1 MRAFRKDFIREITKN
16 KGRFLSVFFIVL
28 LGAAFFSGIRSA
40 EGDMKVSADR
50 YYDEVNYMDLK
61 VLGTLGLTDDDLAD
75 IAKTDGVKAVYGG
88 KTVEVLHDIGES
100 EQVVKLIALTD
111 SVNEPRVVKGR
122 MPEKED
128 EILVD
133 TQFLKSSGCEIGD
146 QVTFTSGTEDPLSDS
161 LTGDTFTIVGSA
173 TLPYY
178 MDLNRGTGSIGNG
191 SINSFALLLPEAFTS
206 DLYTEIY
213 VQADGAQEEASY
225 SDAYDETVKAVQTKI
240 EALEDAACDR
250 RYTAVKTEG
259 QEKIDDA
266 KQQVVDA
273 EQKLADAK
281 TELDDGAQQLAD
293 AKVTIADKEQEL
305 LDGEQTLKDK
315 EQELLDGK
323 QTIAEKEQE
332 LLDGKQA
339 IAEKEQELLSA
350 KATIADKEQ
359 ELVSGKATL
368 KDKEAELASGK
379 ATLEAKAAELESGKA
394 TLSQKAAELESGKTT
409 LNQKAAELESG
420 KAALEAKAKELSDG
434 KTQLAAKETE
444 LASGKKELEE
454 KMAQLSAAKTEL
466 SQKQT
471 ELNAAKEQLSV
482 KETELNAAK
491 EQLSAARE
499 ELESKK
505 EETAAGRAQYEAQK
519 AAYEEQKN
527 QYETAKDQ
535 LAQLG
540 GQLSDVEAA
549 QTEVAGQ
556 IEAITA
562 QLDGLTEEDEVY
574 ASLLEQK
581 TALEAKQ
588 TELAQQLS
596 TMHEQ
601 KTFLEQNIA
610 AFEAASAEAEAQLV
624 AAEAQITDAENQ
636 LAAAD
641 AQLTEKEQECAAG
654 EDELAAAKEELE
666 NGEAQVTA
674 GLAQIADG
682 EAQASAYQKQLE
694 DGEAQLNAA
703 KAQIE
708 EGEAQIEANRSKL
721 EEGEA
726 QLAAARA
733 QIADGEQQIASY
745 QQTIQSGEA
754 QLAEGRKTIADG
766 ESQLADAKQTISNG
780 ESQIAEAK
788 QTIADGETQLAEA
801 KQTIAD
807 GETQLTEAKQTI
819 ADGETQLADAKQEI
833 ADGKISLADAKQ
845 EIADKEKEL
854 EDGKAEYEKAKADA
868 EPEIADAKQ
877 EIADGE
883 KTLAD
888 LKKPTWYVWGRDK
901 VTSTESFG
909 QDAGR
914 ISNIGKFFPV
924 IFFLVAALVSLTT
937 MTRMI
942 EEQRQQIGTLKALGY
957 SDGVIA
963 FKYFA
968 YAMLS
973 TVSGALAGV
982 VVGEKIL
989 PWVIMNAY
997 GMLYTGLPYYMTPLN
1012 WEQGGLA
1019 ILASAACTGVA
1030 TIAACYKELAAGPA
1044 ELMRPEAPKN
1054 GKRIFLERI
1063 GVLWKHLNFTQKSTV
1078 RNLVRYKKRFF
1089 MTVIG
1094 IGGCMGLILV
1104 GFGLQDSIT
1113 AIAKNQFVSLF
1124 TYQANAVLN
1133 SDVDESEKEALQ
1145 TDLENYS
1152 GIDELLEMYCQNIEL
1167 QTDKKAVDAV
1177 LEVPKELTNFN
1188 DFYAFRDR
1196 KSGEVYEFPTDG
1208 GAAISEKTATMLGVK
1223 AGDTVQLKK
1232 GDDIV
1237 DVKIS
1242 IIVEN
1247 YVRHYL
1253 YLAPDLYEE
1262 LFGGAPDYNQLLM
1275 KYQDTSSN
1283 YETALGEKIMT
1294 YDGVAAISFTSD
1306 LIDQI
1311 DNMLRSLDIVIV
1323 VLIVSAGL
1331 LAFVVLYNLNNINIT
1346 ERQRELATL
1355 KVLGFFDGEV
1365 ASYVYR
1371 ENMVLTL
1378 FGVIAGMG
1386 IGTFLHHCVIQT
1398 VEVDM
1403 MMFGRNVFPRSYG
1416 WSALITL
1423 AFALFVNFMM
1433 FYRLRKIDMIESLK
1447 SVE

>member
-50 YYDEVNYMDLK
+50 YYDEVNYMNLR

-111 SVNEPRVVKGR
+111 GVNEPRVVEGR

-191 SINSFALLLPEAFTS
+191 SINSFALLLPETFTS

-266 KQQVVDA
+266 KQQVADA

-332 LLDGKQA
+332 LLDGKQT
-339 IAEKEQELLSA
+339 IADKEQELLSA

-359 ELVSGKATL
+359 ELASGKATL

-394 TLSQKAAELESGKTT
+394 ELNQKADELASGKTT
-409 LNQKAAELESG
+409 
-420 KAALEAKAKELSDG
+420 LEAKAKELSDG
-434 KTQLAAKETE
+434 KAQLAEKETE

-454 KMAQLSAAKTEL
+454 KMTQLSAAKTEL
-466 SQKQT
+466 TRKQT
-471 ELNAAKEQLSV
+471 ELNTAKEQLSE
-482 KETELNAAK
+482 KETELNIAK

-499 ELESKK
+499 ELDNKK
-505 EETAAGRAQYEAQK
+505 AETAAGRTQYEAQK
-519 AAYEEQKN
+519 AAYEEQKS
-527 QYETAKDQ
+527 QYKTAKDQ
-535 LAQLG
+535 LAQISS
-540 GQLSDVEAA
+540 QLPMVEAA
-549 QTEVAGQ
+549 QTEVTGQ
-556 IEAITA
+556 IEVIEA
-562 QLDGLTEEDEVY
+562 QLDGLTEEDEAYV
-574 ASLLEQK
+574 SLLEQK

-588 TELAQQLS
+588 TELAQQLF
-596 TMHEQ
+596 TMQEQ

-610 AFEAASAEAEAQLV
+610 AFEAASADAEARLA
-624 AAEAQITDAENQ
+624 AAEAQITDAESQ

-654 EDELAAAKEELE
+654 EAQIASAKEELE
-666 NGEAQVTA
+666 SGEAQITEA
-674 GLAQIADG
+674 LAQLQDGEAQAEAYQKQIEDGEAQLASAKAAIADG
-682 EAQASAYQKQLE
+682 EAQ
-694 DGEAQLNAA
+694 
-703 KAQIE
+703 IE
-708 EGEAQIEANRSKL
+708 TNRSKL
-721 EEGEA
+721 KDGET

-733 QIADGEQQIASY
+733 QLADGEQQIASY
-745 QQTIQSGEA
+745 RQTIQSGEA
-754 QLAEGRKTIADG
+754 QLAAAKQTISSG
-766 ESQLADAKQTISNG
+766 ESQLAD
-780 ESQIAEAK
+780 AK
-788 QTIADGETQLAEA
+788 QTIADGETQLA
-801 KQTIAD
+801 
-807 GETQLTEAKQTI
+807 EAKQTI

-1145 TDLENYS
+1145 TDLENHS

-1167 QTDKKAVDAV
+1167 QTDKKTVDAV

>member
-111 SVNEPRVVKGR
+111 GVNEPRVVEGR

-191 SINSFALLLPEAFTS
+191 SINSFALLLPETFTS

-266 KQQVVDA
+266 KQQVADA

-332 LLDGKQA
+332 LLDGKQT
-339 IAEKEQELLSA
+339 IADKEQELLSA

-359 ELVSGKATL
+359 ELASGKATL

-394 TLSQKAAELESGKTT
+394 ELNQKADELASGKTT
-409 LNQKAAELESG
+409 
-420 KAALEAKAKELSDG
+420 LEAKAKELSDG
-434 KTQLAAKETE
+434 KAQLAEKETE

-454 KMAQLSAAKTEL
+454 KMTQLSAAKTEL
-466 SQKQT
+466 TRKQT
-471 ELNAAKEQLSV
+471 ELNTAKEQLSE
-482 KETELNAAK
+482 KETELNIAK

-499 ELESKK
+499 ELDNKK
-505 EETAAGRAQYEAQK
+505 AETAAGRTQYEAQK
-519 AAYEEQKN
+519 AAYEEQKS

-535 LAQLG
+535 LAQISR
-540 GQLSDVEAA
+540 QLPMVEAA
-549 QTEVAGQ
+549 QTEVTGQ
-556 IEAITA
+556 IEVIEA
-562 QLDGLTEEDEVY
+562 QLDGLTEEDEAYV
-574 ASLLEQK
+574 SLLEQK

-588 TELAQQLS
+588 TELAQQLF
-596 TMHEQ
+596 TMQEQ

-610 AFEAASAEAEAQLV
+610 AFEAASADAEARLA
-624 AAEAQITDAENQ
+624 AAEAQITDAESQ

-654 EDELAAAKEELE
+654 EAQIASAKEELE
-666 NGEAQVTA
+666 SGEAQITEA
-674 GLAQIADG
+674 LAQLQDGEAQAEAYQKQIEDGEAQLASAKAAIADG
-682 EAQASAYQKQLE
+682 EAQ
-694 DGEAQLNAA
+694 
-703 KAQIE
+703 IE
-708 EGEAQIEANRSKL
+708 TNRSKL
-721 EEGEA
+721 KDGET

-733 QIADGEQQIASY
+733 QLADGEQQIASY
-745 QQTIQSGEA
+745 RQTIQSGEA
-754 QLAEGRKTIADG
+754 QLAAAKQTISSG
-766 ESQLADAKQTISNG
+766 ESQLADAKQTI
-780 ESQIAEAK
+780 
-788 QTIADGETQLAEA
+788 ADSETQLA
-801 KQTIAD
+801 
-807 GETQLTEAKQTI
+807 EAKQTI

-854 EDGKAEYEKAKADA
+854 EDSKAEYEKAKADA

-888 LKKPTWYVWGRDK
+888 LKKPTWYVWGRNK

-997 GMLYTGLPYYMTPLN
+997 GMLYTGLPYYMTLLN

-1167 QTDKKAVDAV
+1167 QTDKKTVDAV

-1275 KYQDTSSN
+1275 KYQDMSGN

>member
-1 MRAFRKDFIREITKN
+1 MRAFRKDFLREITKN

-88 KTVEVLHDIGES
+88 KTLEVLHDIGES

-111 SVNEPRVVKGR
+111 GVNEPRVIEGR
-122 MPEKED
+122 MPEKAD

-146 QVTFTSGTEDPLSDS
+146 QVTFSSGTDDALSDS

-191 SINSFALLLPEAFTS
+191 SINSFALLLPETFTS

-240 EALEDAACDR
+240 EAIEDEACDR

-266 KQQVVDA
+266 KQQVADA

-281 TELDDGAQQLAD
+281 TELDDGAQRLAD
-293 AKVTIADKEQEL
+293 AKTTIADKEQEL
-305 LDGEQTLKDK
+305 LNGEQTLKDK
-315 EQELLDGK
+315 GQELIDGK
-323 QTIAEKEQE
+323 QTLADKEQE
-332 LLDGKQA
+332 LIDGKQTLA
-339 IAEKEQELLSA
+339 DKEQELLSA
-350 KATIADKEQ
+350 KTTIADKEQ
-359 ELVSGKATL
+359 ELASGKATIEEKEQELASGKATL
-368 KDKEAELASGK
+368 NQKDDELASGK
-379 ATLEAKAAELESGKA
+379 ATLEAKA
-394 TLSQKAAELESGKTT
+394 
-409 LNQKAAELESG
+409 
-420 KAALEAKAKELSDG
+420 KELSDG
-434 KTQLAAKETE
+434 KAQLAEKETE

-454 KMAQLSAAKTEL
+454 KMTQLSAAKTEL
-466 SQKQT
+466 TQKQT
-471 ELNAAKEQLSV
+471 ELNTAKEQLSE
-482 KETELNAAK
+482 KEPELNTAK
-491 EQLSAARE
+491 EQLAAARE
-499 ELESKK
+499 ELNNKK
-505 EETAAGRAQYEAQK
+505 AETAAGRAQYEAQK
-519 AAYEEQKN
+519 AAYEEQKS
-527 QYETAKDQ
+527 QYETAKNQ
-535 LAQLG
+535 LIQLD

-549 QTEVAGQ
+549 QTEAAGQ
-556 IEAITA
+556 IEAIAA
-562 QLDGLTEEDEVY
+562 QLDGMTEEDEAY

-588 TELAQQLS
+588 TELTQQLS
-596 TMHEQ
+596 TMQEQ
-601 KTFLEQNIA
+601 KTLLEQNIE
-610 AFEAASAEAEAQLV
+610 AFEAASADAEAQL
-624 AAEAQITDAENQ
+624 AAAKAQITAEESQ
-636 LAAAD
+636 LVAAD

-654 EDELAAAKEELE
+654 EAQIASAKEELE
-666 NGEAQVTA
+666 SGEAQVA
-674 GLAQIADG
+674 AALAQLQDGEAQAKAYQKQIADG
-682 EAQASAYQKQLE
+682 EAQIASAKAAIA
-694 DGEAQLNAA
+694 DGETQIETNRSKLKDGETQLAAA
-703 KAQIE
+703 KAQI
-708 EGEAQIEANRSKL
+708 
-721 EEGEA
+721 
-726 QLAAARA
+726 
-733 QIADGEQQIASY
+733 AD
-745 QQTIQSGEA
+745 
-754 QLAEGRKTIADG
+754 
-766 ESQLADAKQTISNG
+766 G

-788 QTIADGETQLAEA
+788 QTIANGESQIAAAKQTISDGESQIATAKQTIADGESQLAEA

-807 GETQLTEAKQTI
+807 GESQI
-819 ADGETQLADAKQEI
+819 ADAKQEI
-833 ADGKISLADAKQ
+833 ADGKISLAEAKQ
-845 EIADKEKEL
+845 EIADKEEEL
-854 EDGKAEYEKAKADA
+854 EDGRAEYEKAKADA

-1012 WEQGGLA
+1012 WTQGGLA
-1019 ILASAACTGVA
+1019 ILASAGCTGVA

-1054 GKRIFLERI
+1054 GKRIFMERI
-1063 GVLWKHLNFTQKSTV
+1063 GVIWKHLNFTQKSTV

-1133 SDVDESEKEALQ
+1133 SDVDESEKESLQ

-1167 QTDKKAVDAV
+1167 QTDKKTVDAV
-1177 LEVPKELTNFN
+1177 LEVPKDLTHFD

-1196 KSGEVYEFPTDG
+1196 KSGETYEFPTDG
-1208 GAAISEKTATMLGVK
+1208 SAAISEKTATMLGVK
-1223 AGDTVQLKK
+1223 AGDTIQLKK
-1232 GDDIV
+1232 GDTIV

-1253 YLAPDLYEE
+1253 YLSSDLYEE
-1262 LFGGAPDYNQLLM
+1262 LFGETPDYNQLLM
-1275 KYQDTSSN
+1275 KYQDTSST

-1294 YDGVAAISFTSD
+1294 YDSVAAISFTSD

-1378 FGVIAGMG
+1378 FGIIAGMG
-1386 IGTFLHHCVIQT
+1386 IGTFLHHYVIQT
-1398 VEVDM
+1398 VEVDL

>member
-444 LASGKKELEE
+444 LASGKTELEE

-788 QTIADGETQLAEA
+788 QSIADGETQLAEA

-807 GETQLTEAKQTI
+807 GESQLAEAKQTI

-868 EPEIADAKQ
+868 EPEIVDAKQ

-1167 QTDKKAVDAV
+1167 QTDKKTVDAV

-1275 KYQDTSSN
+1275 KYQDMSGN

-1398 VEVDM
+1398 VEVDL

>member
-111 SVNEPRVVKGR
+111 GVNEPRVVEGR

-191 SINSFALLLPEAFTS
+191 SINSFALLLPETFTS

-266 KQQVVDA
+266 KQQVADA

-332 LLDGKQA
+332 LLDGKQT
-339 IAEKEQELLSA
+339 IADKEQELLSA

-359 ELVSGKATL
+359 ELASGKATL

-394 TLSQKAAELESGKTT
+394 ELNQKADELASGKTT
-409 LNQKAAELESG
+409 
-420 KAALEAKAKELSDG
+420 LEAKAKELSDG
-434 KTQLAAKETE
+434 KAQLAEKETE

-454 KMAQLSAAKTEL
+454 KMTQLSAAKTEL
-466 SQKQT
+466 TRKQT
-471 ELNAAKEQLSV
+471 ELNTAKEQLSE
-482 KETELNAAK
+482 KETELNIAK

-499 ELESKK
+499 ELDNKK
-505 EETAAGRAQYEAQK
+505 AETAAGRTQYEAQK
-519 AAYEEQKN
+519 AAYEEQKS
-527 QYETAKDQ
+527 QYKTAKDQ
-535 LAQLG
+535 LAQISS
-540 GQLSDVEAA
+540 QLPMVEAA
-549 QTEVAGQ
+549 QTEVTGQ
-556 IEAITA
+556 IEVIEA
-562 QLDGLTEEDEVY
+562 QLDGLTEEDEAYV
-574 ASLLEQK
+574 SLLEQK

-588 TELAQQLS
+588 TELAQQLF
-596 TMHEQ
+596 TMQEQ

-610 AFEAASAEAEAQLV
+610 AFEAASADAEARLA
-624 AAEAQITDAENQ
+624 AAEAQITDAESQ

-641 AQLTEKEQECAAG
+641 AQLTEKEQECTAG
-654 EDELAAAKEELE
+654 EAQIASAKEELE
-666 NGEAQVTA
+666 SGEAQITEA
-674 GLAQIADG
+674 LAQLQDGEAQAEAYQKQIEDGEAQLASAKTAIADG
-682 EAQASAYQKQLE
+682 EAQ
-694 DGEAQLNAA
+694 
-703 KAQIE
+703 IE
-708 EGEAQIEANRSKL
+708 TNRSKL
-721 EEGEA
+721 KDGET

-733 QIADGEQQIASY
+733 QLADGEQQIASY
-745 QQTIQSGEA
+745 RQTIQSGEA
-754 QLAEGRKTIADG
+754 QLAA
-766 ESQLADAKQTISNG
+766 AKQTISSG
-780 ESQIAEAK
+780 ES
-788 QTIADGETQLAEA
+788 
-801 KQTIAD
+801 
-807 GETQLTEAKQTI
+807 
-819 ADGETQLADAKQEI
+819 QLADAKQEI

-1167 QTDKKAVDAV
+1167 QTDKKTVDAV

-1275 KYQDTSSN
+1275 KYQDMSGN

>member
-444 LASGKKELEE
+444 LASGKTELEE

-780 ESQIAEAK
+780 ESQIADAK

-807 GETQLTEAKQTI
+807 GESQLAEAKQTI

-833 ADGKISLADAKQ
+833 ADGKISIADAKQ

-888 LKKPTWYVWGRDK
+888 LKKPTWYVWGRNK

-1167 QTDKKAVDAV
+1167 QTDKKTVDAV

-1275 KYQDTSSN
+1275 KYQDMSGN

>member
-444 LASGKKELEE
+444 LASGKTELEE

-788 QTIADGETQLAEA
+788 QSIADGETQLAEA

-807 GETQLTEAKQTI
+807 GESQLAEAKQTI

-833 ADGKISLADAKQ
+833 ADGKISLADVKQ

-854 EDGKAEYEKAKADA
+854 EDSKAEYEKAKADA

-888 LKKPTWYVWGRDK
+888 LKKPTWYVWGRNK

-1167 QTDKKAVDAV
+1167 QTDKKTVDAV

-1398 VEVDM
+1398 VEVDL

>member
-444 LASGKKELEE
+444 LASGKTELEE
-454 KMAQLSAAKTEL
+454 KMAQLSATKTEL

-780 ESQIAEAK
+780 ESQIADAK

-807 GETQLTEAKQTI
+807 GESQLAEAKQTI

-888 LKKPTWYVWGRDK
+888 LKKPTWYVWGRNK

-1167 QTDKKAVDAV
+1167 QTDKKTVDAV

-1275 KYQDTSSN
+1275 KYQDMSGN

-1294 YDGVAAISFTSD
+1294 YDGIAAISFTSD

>member
-111 SVNEPRVVKGR
+111 GVNEPRIVEGR
-122 MPEKED
+122 MPEKEN

-133 TQFLKSSGCEIGD
+133 TQFLTSSGCGIGD
-146 QVTFTSGTEDPLSDS
+146 RVTFTSGTADPLSDS
-161 LTGDTFTIVGSA
+161 LNEDTFTIVGSA

-178 MDLNRGTGSIGNG
+178 MELNRGTGSIGNG
-191 SINSFALLLPEAFTS
+191 SINSFALLLPETFAS
-206 DLYTEIY
+206 ELYTEIY
-213 VQADGAQEEASY
+213 IQADGAKEEASY
-225 SDAYDETVKAVQTKI
+225 SDAYDEMVKAVRTKI
-240 EALEDAACDR
+240 EALEEEACDR

-266 KQQVVDA
+266 KQQIADA

-281 TELDDGAQQLAD
+281 TELDDGTQQLAD
-293 AKVTIADKEQEL
+293 AKATISDKEQEL
-305 LDGEQTLKDK
+305 FD
-315 EQELLDGK
+315 
-323 QTIAEKEQE
+323 
-332 LLDGKQA
+332 
-339 IAEKEQELLSA
+339 A
-350 KATIADKEQ
+350 KATIADQEKELASGKETLNQ
-359 ELVSGKATL
+359 KETELASGKATL
-368 KDKEAELASGK
+368 EEKAAELSDGKATLNQKAAELASGKETLNQKAAELASGK
-379 ATLEAKAAELESGKA
+379 ATLEE
-394 TLSQKAAELESGKTT
+394 
-409 LNQKAAELESG
+409 
-420 KAALEAKAKELSDG
+420 KAKELSDG
-434 KTQLAAKETE
+434 KAQLAEKETE
-444 LASGKKELEE
+444 LAAGKKEVEE
-454 KMAQLSAAKTEL
+454 QLAQLAETKTEL
-466 SQKQT
+466 NQKQA
-471 ELNAAKEQLSV
+471 ELDAAKEQLAAEEANV
-482 KETELNAAK
+482 TAAK
-491 EQLSAARE
+491 EQLAAARE

-505 EETAAGRAQYEAQK
+505 AETAEARAQYEAQK

-527 QYETAKDQ
+527 QYGITDPET
-535 LAQLG
+535 
-540 GQLSDVEAA
+540 
-549 QTEVAGQ
+549 
-556 IEAITA
+556 
-562 QLDGLTEEDEVY
+562 
-574 ASLLEQK
+574 
-581 TALEAKQ
+581 
-588 TELAQQLS
+588 
-596 TMHEQ
+596 
-601 KTFLEQNIA
+601 
-610 AFEAASAEAEAQLV
+610 EAQL
-624 AAEAQITDAENQ
+624 AATEAQISSAENQ

-654 EDELAAAKEELE
+654 EARIASAKEELE
-666 NGEAQVTA
+666 NGEAQITA
-674 GLAQIADG
+674 ALAQIADG
-682 EAQASAYQKQLE
+682 EAQAKAYQKQLE
-694 DGEAQLNAA
+694 DGETQLAAA
-703 KAQIE
+703 KAQID
-708 EGEAQIEANRSKL
+708 EGEAQIEANRAKL
-721 EEGEA
+721 KEGES

-733 QIADGEQQIASY
+733 QIAEGEQQIASY
-745 QQTIQSGEA
+745 QETIQSGEA
-754 QLAEGRKTIADG
+754 QLAEGKKTIADG
-766 ESQLADAKQTISNG
+766 ESQLADAKQTIADG
-780 ESQIAEAK
+780 EKQLADAK
-788 QTIADGETQLAEA
+788 QTIADGESQLS
-801 KQTIAD
+801 Q
-807 GETQLTEAKQTI
+807 
-819 ADGETQLADAKQEI
+819 AKQEI
-833 ADGKISLADAKQ
+833 S
-845 EIADKEKEL
+845 EKEKEL
-854 EDGKAEYEKAKADA
+854 EDGRAEYEKAKADA

-888 LKKPTWYVWGRDK
+888 LKKPVWYVWGRDK
-901 VTSTESFG
+901 VTSTENFG
-909 QDAGR
+909 QDASR
-914 ISNIGKFFPV
+914 ISNIGQFFPV

-957 SDGVIA
+957 SDGIIA
-963 FKYFA
+963 FRYFA

-997 GMLYTGLPYYMTPLN
+997 GMLYIGLPYYMTPLN

-1030 TIAACYKELAAGPA
+1030 TLAACYKELSAGPA

-1063 GVLWKHLNFTQKSTV
+1063 GVLWKHLNFTQKATV

-1133 SDVDESEKEALQ
+1133 ADVDETEKETLQ
-1145 TDLENYS
+1145 TDLRNYS
-1152 GIDELLEMYCQNIEL
+1152 GIDQMLEMYCQNVEL
-1167 QTDKKAVDAV
+1167 QTEKKTVDAI
-1177 LEVPKELTNFN
+1177 LEVPKELTHF
-1188 DFYAFRDR
+1188 DEFFAFRDR
-1196 KSGEVYEFPTDG
+1196 VSGKTYDFPTDG
-1208 GAAISEKTATMLGVK
+1208 GAAISEKTATMLGVE
-1223 AGDTVQLKK
+1223 AGDTIRLKK
-1232 GDDIV
+1232 GDDMV

-1242 IIVEN
+1242 IVVEN

-1253 YLAPDLYEE
+1253 YLAPELYQE
-1262 LFGGAPDYNQLLM
+1262 LFGETPDYNQLLM
-1275 KYQDTSSN
+1275 KYQDTSSA

-1294 YDGVAAISFTSD
+1294 YDSVAAISFTSD
-1306 LIDQI
+1306 LIEQI

-1355 KVLGFFDGEV
+1355 KVLGFYDGEV

-1378 FGVIAGMG
+1378 FGIVAGMG
-1386 IGTFLHHCVIQT
+1386 IGTFLHQYVIRT

-1403 MMFGRNVFPRSYG
+1403 MMFGRNVFPRSYL

-1423 AFALFVNFMM
+1423 AFALFVNVMM

>member
-444 LASGKKELEE
+444 LASGKTELEE

-788 QTIADGETQLAEA
+788 QSIADGETQLAEA

-807 GETQLTEAKQTI
+807 GESQLAEAKQTI

-845 EIADKEKEL
+845 EVADKEKEL

-1167 QTDKKAVDAV
+1167 QTDKKTVDAV

-1275 KYQDTSSN
+1275 KYQDMSGN

>member
-444 LASGKKELEE
+444 LASGKTELEE
-454 KMAQLSAAKTEL
+454 KMAQLSATKTEL

-780 ESQIAEAK
+780 ESQIADAK

-807 GETQLTEAKQTI
+807 GESQLAEAKQTI

-909 QDAGR
+909 QDASR

-1253 YLAPDLYEE
+1253 YLTPDLYEE

-1275 KYQDTSSN
+1275 KYQDMSGN

>member
-111 SVNEPRVVKGR
+111 GVNEPRIVEGR

-133 TQFLKSSGCEIGD
+133 TQFLTSSGCGIGD
-146 QVTFTSGTEDPLSDS
+146 RVTFTSGTADPLSDS
-161 LTGDTFTIVGSA
+161 LNEDTFTIVGSA

-178 MDLNRGTGSIGNG
+178 MELNRGTGSIGNG
-191 SINSFALLLPEAFTS
+191 SINSFALLLPETFAS
-206 DLYTEIY
+206 ELYTEIY
-213 VQADGAQEEASY
+213 IQADGAKEEASY
-225 SDAYDETVKAVQTKI
+225 SDAYDEMVKAVRTKI
-240 EALEDAACDR
+240 EALEEEACDR

-266 KQQVVDA
+266 KQQIADA

-281 TELDDGAQQLAD
+281 TELDDGTQQLAD
-293 AKVTIADKEQEL
+293 AKATISDKEQEL
-305 LDGEQTLKDK
+305 FD
-315 EQELLDGK
+315 
-323 QTIAEKEQE
+323 
-332 LLDGKQA
+332 
-339 IAEKEQELLSA
+339 A
-350 KATIADKEQ
+350 KATIADQEKELASGKETLNQ
-359 ELVSGKATL
+359 KETELASGKATL
-368 KDKEAELASGK
+368 EEKAAELSDGKATLNQKAAELASGKETLNQKAAELASGK
-379 ATLEAKAAELESGKA
+379 ATLEAKA
-394 TLSQKAAELESGKTT
+394 
-409 LNQKAAELESG
+409 
-420 KAALEAKAKELSDG
+420 KELSDG
-434 KTQLAAKETE
+434 KAQLAEKETE
-444 LASGKKELEE
+444 LADGKKEVEE
-454 KMAQLSAAKTEL
+454 QLAQLTETKTEL
-466 SQKQT
+466 NQKQA
-471 ELNAAKEQLSV
+471 ELDAAKEQLAAEEANV
-482 KETELNAAK
+482 TAAK
-491 EQLSAARE
+491 EQLAAARE

-505 EETAAGRAQYEAQK
+505 AETAEARAQYEAQK

-527 QYETAKDQ
+527 QYGITDPET
-535 LAQLG
+535 
-540 GQLSDVEAA
+540 
-549 QTEVAGQ
+549 
-556 IEAITA
+556 
-562 QLDGLTEEDEVY
+562 
-574 ASLLEQK
+574 
-581 TALEAKQ
+581 
-588 TELAQQLS
+588 
-596 TMHEQ
+596 
-601 KTFLEQNIA
+601 
-610 AFEAASAEAEAQLV
+610 EAQL
-624 AAEAQITDAENQ
+624 AATEAQISSAENQ

-654 EDELAAAKEELE
+654 EARIASAKEELE
-666 NGEAQVTA
+666 NGEAQITA
-674 GLAQIADG
+674 ALAQIADG
-682 EAQASAYQKQLE
+682 EAQAKAYQKQLE
-694 DGEAQLNAA
+694 DGEAQLAAA
-703 KAQIE
+703 KAQID
-708 EGEAQIEANRSKL
+708 EGEAQIEANRAKL
-721 EEGEA
+721 KEGES

-733 QIADGEQQIASY
+733 QIAEGEQQIASY
-745 QQTIQSGEA
+745 QETIQSGEA
-754 QLAEGRKTIADG
+754 QLAEGKKTIADG
-766 ESQLADAKQTISNG
+766 ESQLADAKQTIADG
-780 ESQIAEAK
+780 EKQLADAK
-788 QTIADGETQLAEA
+788 QTIADGESQLS
-801 KQTIAD
+801 Q
-807 GETQLTEAKQTI
+807 
-819 ADGETQLADAKQEI
+819 AKQEI
-833 ADGKISLADAKQ
+833 S
-845 EIADKEKEL
+845 EKEKEL
-854 EDGKAEYEKAKADA
+854 EDGRAEYEKAKADA

-888 LKKPTWYVWGRDK
+888 LKKPVWYVWGRDK
-901 VTSTESFG
+901 VTSTENFG
-909 QDAGR
+909 QDASR
-914 ISNIGKFFPV
+914 ISNIGQFFPV

-957 SDGVIA
+957 SDGIIA
-963 FKYFA
+963 FRYFA

-997 GMLYTGLPYYMTPLN
+997 GMLYIGLPYYMTPLN

-1030 TIAACYKELAAGPA
+1030 TLAACYKELSAGPA

-1063 GVLWKHLNFTQKSTV
+1063 GVLWKHLNFTQKATV

-1133 SDVDESEKEALQ
+1133 ADVDETEKETLQ
-1145 TDLENYS
+1145 TDLRNYS
-1152 GIDELLEMYCQNIEL
+1152 GIDQMLEMYCQNVEL
-1167 QTDKKAVDAV
+1167 QTEKKTVDAI
-1177 LEVPKELTNFN
+1177 LEVPKELTHF
-1188 DFYAFRDR
+1188 DEFFAFRDR
-1196 KSGEVYEFPTDG
+1196 VSGKTYDFPTDG
-1208 GAAISEKTATMLGVK
+1208 GAAISEKTATMLGVE
-1223 AGDTVQLKK
+1223 AGDTIRLKK
-1232 GDDIV
+1232 GDDMV

-1242 IIVEN
+1242 IVVEN

-1253 YLAPDLYEE
+1253 YLAPELYQE
-1262 LFGGAPDYNQLLM
+1262 LFGETPDYNQLLM
-1275 KYQDTSSN
+1275 KYQDTSSA

-1294 YDGVAAISFTSD
+1294 YDSVAAISFTSD
-1306 LIDQI
+1306 LIEQI

-1355 KVLGFFDGEV
+1355 KVLGFYDGEV

-1378 FGVIAGMG
+1378 FGIVAGMG
-1386 IGTFLHHCVIQT
+1386 IGTFLHQYVIRT

-1403 MMFGRNVFPRSYG
+1403 MMFGRNVFPRSYL

-1423 AFALFVNFMM
+1423 AFALFVNVMM

>member
-444 LASGKKELEE
+444 LASGKTELEE

-788 QTIADGETQLAEA
+788 QSIADGETQLAEA

-807 GETQLTEAKQTI
+807 GESQLAEAKQTI

-854 EDGKAEYEKAKADA
+854 EDGKAEYEKVKADA

-1167 QTDKKAVDAV
+1167 QTDKKTVDAV

>member
-444 LASGKKELEE
+444 LASGKTELEE

-788 QTIADGETQLAEA
+788 QSIADGETQLAEA

-807 GETQLTEAKQTI
+807 GESQLAEAKQTI

-833 ADGKISLADAKQ
+833 ANGKISLADAKQ

-888 LKKPTWYVWGRDK
+888 LKKPTWYVWGRNK

-1167 QTDKKAVDAV
+1167 QTDKKTVDAV

-1275 KYQDTSSN
+1275 KYQDMSGN

>member
-444 LASGKKELEE
+444 LASGKTELEE
-454 KMAQLSAAKTEL
+454 KMAQLSATKTEL

-780 ESQIAEAK
+780 ESQIADAK

-807 GETQLTEAKQTI
+807 GESQLAEAKQTI

-833 ADGKISLADAKQ
+833 ADGKISLADVKQ

-854 EDGKAEYEKAKADA
+854 EDSKAEYEKAKADA

-888 LKKPTWYVWGRDK
+888 LKKPTWYVWGRNK

-973 TVSGALAGV
+973 AVSGALAGV

-1167 QTDKKAVDAV
+1167 QTDKKTVDAV

>member
-111 SVNEPRVVKGR
+111 GVNEPRIVEGR
-122 MPEKED
+122 MPEKEN

-133 TQFLKSSGCEIGD
+133 TQFLTSSGCGIGD
-146 QVTFTSGTEDPLSDS
+146 RVTFTSGTADPLSDS
-161 LTGDTFTIVGSA
+161 LNEDTFTIVGSA

-178 MDLNRGTGSIGNG
+178 MELNRGTGSIGNG
-191 SINSFALLLPEAFTS
+191 SINSFALLLPETFAS
-206 DLYTEIY
+206 ELYTEIY
-213 VQADGAQEEASY
+213 IQADGAKEEASY
-225 SDAYDETVKAVQTKI
+225 SDAYDEMVKAVRTKI
-240 EALEDAACDR
+240 EALEEEACDR

-266 KQQVVDA
+266 KQQIADA

-281 TELDDGAQQLAD
+281 TELDDGTQQLAD
-293 AKVTIADKEQEL
+293 AKATISDKEQEL
-305 LDGEQTLKDK
+305 FD
-315 EQELLDGK
+315 
-323 QTIAEKEQE
+323 
-332 LLDGKQA
+332 
-339 IAEKEQELLSA
+339 A
-350 KATIADKEQ
+350 KATIADQEKELASGKETLNQ
-359 ELVSGKATL
+359 KETELASGKATL
-368 KDKEAELASGK
+368 EEKAAELSDGKATLNQKVAELASGKETLNQKAAELASGK
-379 ATLEAKAAELESGKA
+379 ATLEE
-394 TLSQKAAELESGKTT
+394 
-409 LNQKAAELESG
+409 
-420 KAALEAKAKELSDG
+420 KAKELSDG
-434 KTQLAAKETE
+434 KAQLAEKETE
-444 LASGKKELEE
+444 LAAGKKEVEE
-454 KMAQLSAAKTEL
+454 QLAQLAETKTEL
-466 SQKQT
+466 NQKQA
-471 ELNAAKEQLSV
+471 ELDAAKEQLAAEEANV
-482 KETELNAAK
+482 TAAK
-491 EQLSAARE
+491 EQLAAARE

-505 EETAAGRAQYEAQK
+505 AETAEARAQYEAQK

-527 QYETAKDQ
+527 QYGITDPET
-535 LAQLG
+535 
-540 GQLSDVEAA
+540 
-549 QTEVAGQ
+549 
-556 IEAITA
+556 
-562 QLDGLTEEDEVY
+562 
-574 ASLLEQK
+574 
-581 TALEAKQ
+581 
-588 TELAQQLS
+588 
-596 TMHEQ
+596 
-601 KTFLEQNIA
+601 
-610 AFEAASAEAEAQLV
+610 EAQL
-624 AAEAQITDAENQ
+624 AATEAQISSAENQ

-654 EDELAAAKEELE
+654 EARIASAKEELE
-666 NGEAQVTA
+666 NGEAQITA
-674 GLAQIADG
+674 ALAQIADG
-682 EAQASAYQKQLE
+682 EAQAKAYQKQLE
-694 DGEAQLNAA
+694 DGETQLAAA
-703 KAQIE
+703 KAQID
-708 EGEAQIEANRSKL
+708 EGEAQIEANRAKL
-721 EEGEA
+721 KEGES

-733 QIADGEQQIASY
+733 QIAEGEQQIASY
-745 QQTIQSGEA
+745 QETIQSGEA
-754 QLAEGRKTIADG
+754 QLAEGKKTIADG
-766 ESQLADAKQTISNG
+766 ESQLADAKQTIADG
-780 ESQIAEAK
+780 EKQLADAK
-788 QTIADGETQLAEA
+788 QTIADGESQLS
-801 KQTIAD
+801 Q
-807 GETQLTEAKQTI
+807 
-819 ADGETQLADAKQEI
+819 AKQEI
-833 ADGKISLADAKQ
+833 S
-845 EIADKEKEL
+845 EKEKEL
-854 EDGKAEYEKAKADA
+854 EDGRAEYEKAKADA

-888 LKKPTWYVWGRDK
+888 LKKPVWYVWGRDK
-901 VTSTESFG
+901 VTSTENFG
-909 QDAGR
+909 QDASR
-914 ISNIGKFFPV
+914 ISNIGQFFPV

-957 SDGVIA
+957 SDGIIA
-963 FKYFA
+963 FRYFA

-997 GMLYTGLPYYMTPLN
+997 GMLYIGLPYYMTPLN

-1030 TIAACYKELAAGPA
+1030 TLAACYKELSAGPA

-1063 GVLWKHLNFTQKSTV
+1063 GVLWKHLNFTQKATV

-1133 SDVDESEKEALQ
+1133 ADVDETEKETLQ
-1145 TDLENYS
+1145 TDLRNYS
-1152 GIDELLEMYCQNIEL
+1152 GIDQMLEMYCQNVEL
-1167 QTDKKAVDAV
+1167 QTEKKTVDAI
-1177 LEVPKELTNFN
+1177 LEVPKELTHF
-1188 DFYAFRDR
+1188 DEFFAFRDR
-1196 KSGEVYEFPTDG
+1196 VSGKTYDFPTDG
-1208 GAAISEKTATMLGVK
+1208 GAAISEKTATMLGVE
-1223 AGDTVQLKK
+1223 AGDTIRLKK
-1232 GDDIV
+1232 GDDMV

-1242 IIVEN
+1242 IVVEN

-1253 YLAPDLYEE
+1253 YLAPELYQE
-1262 LFGGAPDYNQLLM
+1262 LFGETPDYNQLLM
-1275 KYQDTSSN
+1275 KYQDTSSA

-1294 YDGVAAISFTSD
+1294 YDSVAAISFTSD
-1306 LIDQI
+1306 LIEQI

-1355 KVLGFFDGEV
+1355 KVLGFYDGEV

-1378 FGVIAGMG
+1378 FGIVAGMG
-1386 IGTFLHHCVIQT
+1386 IGTFLHQYVIRT

-1403 MMFGRNVFPRSYG
+1403 MMFGRNVFPRSYL

-1423 AFALFVNFMM
+1423 AFALFVNVMM

>member
-444 LASGKKELEE
+444 LASGKTELEE

-733 QIADGEQQIASY
+733 QIADGGQQIASY

-807 GETQLTEAKQTI
+807 GESQLAEAKQTI

-1167 QTDKKAVDAV
+1167 QTDKKTVDAV

-1275 KYQDTSSN
+1275 KYQDMSGN

>member
-444 LASGKKELEE
+444 LASGKTELEE

-788 QTIADGETQLAEA
+788 QSIADGETQLAEA

-807 GETQLTEAKQTI
+807 GESQLAEAKQTI

-868 EPEIADAKQ
+868 EPEIVDAKQ

-942 EEQRQQIGTLKALGY
+942 KEQRQQIGTLKALGY

-1167 QTDKKAVDAV
+1167 QTDKKTVDAV

-1275 KYQDTSSN
+1275 KYQDMSGN

>member
-50 YYDEVNYMDLK
+50 YYDEVNYMNLR

-111 SVNEPRVVKGR
+111 GVNEPRVVEGR

-191 SINSFALLLPEAFTS
+191 SINSFALLLPETFTS

-266 KQQVVDA
+266 KQQVADA

-332 LLDGKQA
+332 LLDGKQT
-339 IAEKEQELLSA
+339 IADKEQELLSA

-359 ELVSGKATL
+359 ELASGKATL

-394 TLSQKAAELESGKTT
+394 ELNQKADELASGKTT
-409 LNQKAAELESG
+409 
-420 KAALEAKAKELSDG
+420 LEAKAKELSDG
-434 KTQLAAKETE
+434 KAQLAEKETE

-454 KMAQLSAAKTEL
+454 KMTQLSAAKTEL
-466 SQKQT
+466 TRKQT
-471 ELNAAKEQLSV
+471 ELNTAKEQLSE
-482 KETELNAAK
+482 KETELNIAK

-499 ELESKK
+499 ELDNKK
-505 EETAAGRAQYEAQK
+505 AETAAGRTQYEAQK
-519 AAYEEQKN
+519 AAYEEQKS

-535 LAQLG
+535 LAQISS
-540 GQLSDVEAA
+540 QLPMVEAA
-549 QTEVAGQ
+549 QTEVTGQ
-556 IEAITA
+556 IEVIEA
-562 QLDGLTEEDEVY
+562 QLDGLTEEDEAYV
-574 ASLLEQK
+574 SLVEQK

-588 TELAQQLS
+588 TELAQQLF
-596 TMHEQ
+596 TMQEQ

-610 AFEAASAEAEAQLV
+610 AFEAASADAEARLA
-624 AAEAQITDAENQ
+624 AAEAQITDAESQ

-654 EDELAAAKEELE
+654 EAQIASAKEELE
-666 NGEAQVTA
+666 SGEAQITEA
-674 GLAQIADG
+674 LAQLQDGEAQAEAYQKQIEDGEAQLASAKAAIADG
-682 EAQASAYQKQLE
+682 EAQ
-694 DGEAQLNAA
+694 
-703 KAQIE
+703 IE
-708 EGEAQIEANRSKL
+708 TNRSKL
-721 EEGEA
+721 KDGET

-733 QIADGEQQIASY
+733 QLADGEQQIASY
-745 QQTIQSGEA
+745 RQTIQSGEA
-754 QLAEGRKTIADG
+754 QLAAAKQTISSG
-766 ESQLADAKQTISNG
+766 ESQLAD
-780 ESQIAEAK
+780 AK

-807 GETQLTEAKQTI
+807 GES
-819 ADGETQLADAKQEI
+819 QLADAKQEI

-997 GMLYTGLPYYMTPLN
+997 GMLYIGLPYYMTPLN

-1145 TDLENYS
+1145 TDLENHS

-1167 QTDKKAVDAV
+1167 QTDKKTVDAV

>member
-444 LASGKKELEE
+444 LASGKTELEE

-807 GETQLTEAKQTI
+807 GESQLAEAKQTI

-833 ADGKISLADAKQ
+833 ANGKISLADAKQ

-888 LKKPTWYVWGRDK
+888 LKKPTWYVWGRNK

-1167 QTDKKAVDAV
+1167 QTDKKTVDAV

>member
-1 MRAFRKDFIREITKN
+1 M
-16 KGRFLSVFFIVL
+16 
-28 LGAAFFSGIRSA
+28 
-40 EGDMKVSADR
+40 
-50 YYDEVNYMDLK
+50 
-61 VLGTLGLTDDDLAD
+61 
-75 IAKTDGVKAVYGG
+75 
-88 KTVEVLHDIGES
+88 
-100 EQVVKLIALTD
+100 
-111 SVNEPRVVKGR
+111 
-122 MPEKED
+122 
-128 EILVD
+128 
-133 TQFLKSSGCEIGD
+133 
-146 QVTFTSGTEDPLSDS
+146 
-161 LTGDTFTIVGSA
+161 
-173 TLPYY
+173 
-178 MDLNRGTGSIGNG
+178 
-191 SINSFALLLPEAFTS
+191 
-206 DLYTEIY
+206 
-213 VQADGAQEEASY
+213 
-225 SDAYDETVKAVQTKI
+225 
-240 EALEDAACDR
+240 
-250 RYTAVKTEG
+250 
-259 QEKIDDA
+259 
-266 KQQVVDA
+266 
-273 EQKLADAK
+273 
-281 TELDDGAQQLAD
+281 
-293 AKVTIADKEQEL
+293 
-305 LDGEQTLKDK
+305 
-315 EQELLDGK
+315 
-323 QTIAEKEQE
+323 
-332 LLDGKQA
+332 
-339 IAEKEQELLSA
+339 
-350 KATIADKEQ
+350 
-359 ELVSGKATL
+359 
-368 KDKEAELASGK
+368 
-379 ATLEAKAAELESGKA
+379 
-394 TLSQKAAELESGKTT
+394 
-409 LNQKAAELESG
+409 
-420 KAALEAKAKELSDG
+420 
-434 KTQLAAKETE
+434 
-444 LASGKKELEE
+444 
-454 KMAQLSAAKTEL
+454 
-466 SQKQT
+466 
-471 ELNAAKEQLSV
+471 
-482 KETELNAAK
+482 
-491 EQLSAARE
+491 
-499 ELESKK
+499 
-505 EETAAGRAQYEAQK
+505 
-519 AAYEEQKN
+519 
-527 QYETAKDQ
+527 
-535 LAQLG
+535 
-540 GQLSDVEAA
+540 VEAA
-549 QTEVAGQ
+549 QTEVTGQ
-556 IEAITA
+556 IEVIEA
-562 QLDGLTEEDEVY
+562 QLDGLTEEDEAYV
-574 ASLLEQK
+574 SLLEQK

-588 TELAQQLS
+588 TELAQQLF
-596 TMHEQ
+596 TMQEQ

-610 AFEAASAEAEAQLV
+610 AFEAASADAEAR
-624 AAEAQITDAENQ
+624 

-654 EDELAAAKEELE
+654 EAQIASAKEELE
-666 NGEAQVTA
+666 SGEAQITEA
-674 GLAQIADG
+674 LAQLQDGEAQAEAYQKQIEDGEAQLASAKAAIADG
-682 EAQASAYQKQLE
+682 EAQ
-694 DGEAQLNAA
+694 
-703 KAQIE
+703 IE
-708 EGEAQIEANRSKL
+708 TNRSKL
-721 EEGEA
+721 KDGET

-733 QIADGEQQIASY
+733 QLADGEQQIASY
-745 QQTIQSGEA
+745 RQTIQSGEA
-754 QLAEGRKTIADG
+754 QLAAAKQTISSG
-766 ESQLADAKQTISNG
+766 ESQLA
-780 ESQIAEAK
+780 
-788 QTIADGETQLAEA
+788 
-801 KQTIAD
+801 
-807 GETQLTEAKQTI
+807 EAKQTI

-833 ADGKISLADAKQ
+833 ANGKISLADAKQ

-888 LKKPTWYVWGRDK
+888 LKKPTWYVWGRNK

-1167 QTDKKAVDAV
+1167 QTDKKTVDAV

-1275 KYQDTSSN
+1275 KYQDTSGN

-1416 WSALITL
+1416 WSALITM

>member
-111 SVNEPRVVKGR
+111 SVNEPRVVEGR

-444 LASGKKELEE
+444 LASGKTELEE

-788 QTIADGETQLAEA
+788 QSIADGETQLAEA

-807 GETQLTEAKQTI
+807 GESQLAEAKQTI

-888 LKKPTWYVWGRDK
+888 LKKPTWYVWGRNK

-1167 QTDKKAVDAV
+1167 QTDKKTVDAV

>member
-88 KTVEVLHDIGES
+88 KTVEDLHDLGES

-111 SVNEPRVVKGR
+111 GVNEPRIVEGR
-122 MPEKED
+122 MPEKEN

-133 TQFLKSSGCEIGD
+133 TQFLTSSGCGIGD
-146 QVTFTSGTEDPLSDS
+146 RVTFTSGTADPLSDS
-161 LTGDTFTIVGSA
+161 LNEDTFTIVGSA

-178 MDLNRGTGSIGNG
+178 MELNRGTGSIGNG
-191 SINSFALLLPEAFTS
+191 SINSFALLLPETFAS
-206 DLYTEIY
+206 ELYTEIY
-213 VQADGAQEEASY
+213 IQADGAKEEASY
-225 SDAYDETVKAVQTKI
+225 SDAYDEMVKAVRTKI
-240 EALEDAACDR
+240 EALEEEACDR

-266 KQQVVDA
+266 KQQIADA

-281 TELDDGAQQLAD
+281 TELDDGTQQLAD
-293 AKVTIADKEQEL
+293 AKATISDKEQEL
-305 LDGEQTLKDK
+305 FD
-315 EQELLDGK
+315 
-323 QTIAEKEQE
+323 
-332 LLDGKQA
+332 
-339 IAEKEQELLSA
+339 A
-350 KATIADKEQ
+350 KATIADQEKELASGKETLNQ
-359 ELVSGKATL
+359 KETELASGKATL
-368 KDKEAELASGK
+368 EEKAAELSDGKATLNQKAAELASGKETLNQKAAELASGK
-379 ATLEAKAAELESGKA
+379 ATLEE
-394 TLSQKAAELESGKTT
+394 
-409 LNQKAAELESG
+409 
-420 KAALEAKAKELSDG
+420 KAKELSDG
-434 KTQLAAKETE
+434 KAQLAEKETE
-444 LASGKKELEE
+444 LAAGKKEVEE
-454 KMAQLSAAKTEL
+454 QLAQLAETKTEL
-466 SQKQT
+466 NQKQA
-471 ELNAAKEQLSV
+471 ELDAAKEQLAAEEANV
-482 KETELNAAK
+482 TAAK
-491 EQLSAARE
+491 EQLAAARE

-505 EETAAGRAQYEAQK
+505 AETAEARAQYEAQK

-527 QYETAKDQ
+527 QYGITDPET
-535 LAQLG
+535 
-540 GQLSDVEAA
+540 
-549 QTEVAGQ
+549 
-556 IEAITA
+556 
-562 QLDGLTEEDEVY
+562 
-574 ASLLEQK
+574 
-581 TALEAKQ
+581 
-588 TELAQQLS
+588 
-596 TMHEQ
+596 
-601 KTFLEQNIA
+601 
-610 AFEAASAEAEAQLV
+610 EAQL
-624 AAEAQITDAENQ
+624 AATEAQISSAENQ

-654 EDELAAAKEELE
+654 EARIASAKEELE
-666 NGEAQVTA
+666 NGEAQITA
-674 GLAQIADG
+674 ALAQIADG
-682 EAQASAYQKQLE
+682 EAQAKAYQKQLE
-694 DGEAQLNAA
+694 DGETQLAAA
-703 KAQIE
+703 KAQID
-708 EGEAQIEANRSKL
+708 EGEAQIEANRAKL
-721 EEGEA
+721 KEGES

-733 QIADGEQQIASY
+733 QIAEGEQQIASY
-745 QQTIQSGEA
+745 QETIQSGEA
-754 QLAEGRKTIADG
+754 QLAEGKKTIADG
-766 ESQLADAKQTISNG
+766 ESQLADAKQTIADG
-780 ESQIAEAK
+780 EKQLADAK
-788 QTIADGETQLAEA
+788 QTIADGESQLS
-801 KQTIAD
+801 Q
-807 GETQLTEAKQTI
+807 
-819 ADGETQLADAKQEI
+819 AKQEI
-833 ADGKISLADAKQ
+833 S
-845 EIADKEKEL
+845 EKEKEL
-854 EDGKAEYEKAKADA
+854 EDGRAEYEKAKADA

-888 LKKPTWYVWGRDK
+888 LKKPVWYVWGRDK
-901 VTSTESFG
+901 VTSTENFG
-909 QDAGR
+909 QDASR
-914 ISNIGKFFPV
+914 ISNIGQFFPV

-957 SDGVIA
+957 SDGIIA
-963 FKYFA
+963 FRYFA

-997 GMLYTGLPYYMTPLN
+997 GMLYIGLPYYMTPLN

-1030 TIAACYKELAAGPA
+1030 TLAACYKELSAGPA

-1063 GVLWKHLNFTQKSTV
+1063 GVLWKHLNFTQKATV

-1133 SDVDESEKEALQ
+1133 ADVDETEKETLQ
-1145 TDLENYS
+1145 TDLRNYS
-1152 GIDELLEMYCQNIEL
+1152 GIDQMLEMYCQNVEL
-1167 QTDKKAVDAV
+1167 QTEKKTVDAI
-1177 LEVPKELTNFN
+1177 LEVPKELTHF
-1188 DFYAFRDR
+1188 DEFFAFRDR
-1196 KSGEVYEFPTDG
+1196 VSGKTYDFPTDG
-1208 GAAISEKTATMLGVK
+1208 GAAISEKTATMLGVE
-1223 AGDTVQLKK
+1223 AGDTIRLKK
-1232 GDDIV
+1232 GDDMV

-1242 IIVEN
+1242 IVVEN

-1253 YLAPDLYEE
+1253 YLAPELYQE
-1262 LFGGAPDYNQLLM
+1262 LFGETPDYNQLLM
-1275 KYQDTSSN
+1275 KYQDTSSA

-1294 YDGVAAISFTSD
+1294 YDSVAAISFTSD
-1306 LIDQI
+1306 LIEQI

-1355 KVLGFFDGEV
+1355 KVLGFYDGEV

-1378 FGVIAGMG
+1378 FGIVAGMG
-1386 IGTFLHHCVIQT
+1386 IGTFLHQYVIRT

-1403 MMFGRNVFPRSYG
+1403 MMFGRNVFPRSYL

-1423 AFALFVNFMM
+1423 AFALFVNVMM

>member
-225 SDAYDETVKAVQTKI
+225 SDAYDVTVKAVQTKI

-444 LASGKKELEE
+444 LASGKTELEE

-788 QTIADGETQLAEA
+788 QSIADGETQLAEA

-807 GETQLTEAKQTI
+807 GESQLAEAKQTI

-868 EPEIADAKQ
+868 EPEIVDAKQ

-1167 QTDKKAVDAV
+1167 QTDKKTVDAV

>member
-444 LASGKKELEE
+444 LASGKTELEE

-491 EQLSAARE
+491 ERLSAARE

-788 QTIADGETQLAEA
+788 QSIADGETQLAEA

-807 GETQLTEAKQTI
+807 GESQLAEAKQTI

-868 EPEIADAKQ
+868 EPEIVDAKQ

-1167 QTDKKAVDAV
+1167 QTDKKTVDAV

-1323 VLIVSAGL
+1323 VLIISAGL

>member
-444 LASGKKELEE
+444 LASGKTELEE

-788 QTIADGETQLAEA
+788 QSIADGETQLAEA

-807 GETQLTEAKQTI
+807 GESQLAEAKQTI

-909 QDAGR
+909 QDASR

-1167 QTDKKAVDAV
+1167 QTDKKTVDAV

-1196 KSGEVYEFPTDG
+1196 KSGEVYEFPTNG

>member
-111 SVNEPRVVKGR
+111 GVNEPRVVEGR

-191 SINSFALLLPEAFTS
+191 SINSFALLLPETFTS

-266 KQQVVDA
+266 KQQVADA

-305 LDGEQTLKDK
+305 L
-315 EQELLDGK
+315 
-323 QTIAEKEQE
+323 
-332 LLDGKQA
+332 
-339 IAEKEQELLSA
+339 SA

-359 ELVSGKATL
+359 ELASGKATL

-394 TLSQKAAELESGKTT
+394 ELNQKADELASGKTT
-409 LNQKAAELESG
+409 
-420 KAALEAKAKELSDG
+420 LEAKAKELSDG
-434 KTQLAAKETE
+434 KAQLAEKETE

-454 KMAQLSAAKTEL
+454 KMTQLSAAKTEL
-466 SQKQT
+466 TRKQT
-471 ELNAAKEQLSV
+471 ELNTAKEQLSE
-482 KETELNAAK
+482 KETELNIAK

-499 ELESKK
+499 ELDNKK
-505 EETAAGRAQYEAQK
+505 AETAAGRTQYEAQK
-519 AAYEEQKN
+519 AAYEEQKS
-527 QYETAKDQ
+527 QYETARDQ
-535 LAQLG
+535 LAQISR
-540 GQLSDVEAA
+540 QLPMVEAA
-549 QTEVAGQ
+549 QTEVTGQ
-556 IEAITA
+556 IEVIEA
-562 QLDGLTEEDEVY
+562 QLDGLTEEDEAYV
-574 ASLLEQK
+574 SLLEQK

-588 TELAQQLS
+588 TELAQQLF
-596 TMHEQ
+596 TMQEQ

-610 AFEAASAEAEAQLV
+610 AFEAASADAEARLA
-624 AAEAQITDAENQ
+624 AAEAQITDAESQ

-654 EDELAAAKEELE
+654 EAQIASAKEELE
-666 NGEAQVTA
+666 SGEAQITEA
-674 GLAQIADG
+674 LAQLQDGEAQAEAYQKQIEDGEAQLASAKAAIADG
-682 EAQASAYQKQLE
+682 EAQ
-694 DGEAQLNAA
+694 
-703 KAQIE
+703 IE
-708 EGEAQIEANRSKL
+708 TNRSKL
-721 EEGEA
+721 KDGET

-733 QIADGEQQIASY
+733 QLADGEQQIASY
-745 QQTIQSGEA
+745 RQTIQSGEA
-754 QLAEGRKTIADG
+754 QLAAAKQTISSG
-766 ESQLADAKQTISNG
+766 ESQLA
-780 ESQIAEAK
+780 
-788 QTIADGETQLAEA
+788 
-801 KQTIAD
+801 
-807 GETQLTEAKQTI
+807 EAKQTI

-1167 QTDKKAVDAV
+1167 QTDKKTVDAV

-1398 VEVDM
+1398 VEVDL

>member
-444 LASGKKELEE
+444 LASGKTELEE

-780 ESQIAEAK
+780 ESQLADAK

-807 GETQLTEAKQTI
+807 GESQLAEAKQTI

-845 EIADKEKEL
+845 EVADKEKEL

-901 VTSTESFG
+901 ITSTESFG